1 MLIRFSD
8 RSSIHLTGRP
18 VTWAPTMA
26 QTYPGY
32 TGALLPNPPPM
43 SGEMILI
50 LCSGRPRNSEYSVR
64 CACGA
69 CEVDQTVSLPVTSS
83 MSATAP
89 QVSSGAGWT
98 RG

>member
-1 MLIRFSD
+1 
-8 RSSIHLTGRP
+8 LTGRP
-18 VTWAPTMA
+18 VTWDPTMA

-32 TGALLPNPPPM
+32 TGALLPNPPPI

-89 QVSSGAGWT
+89 HVSSGAGWT